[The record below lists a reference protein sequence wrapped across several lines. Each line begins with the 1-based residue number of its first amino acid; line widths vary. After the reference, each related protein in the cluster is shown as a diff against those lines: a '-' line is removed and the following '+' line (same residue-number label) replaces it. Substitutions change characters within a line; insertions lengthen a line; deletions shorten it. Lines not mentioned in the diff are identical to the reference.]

1 MKNIKSVLLAILF
14 IVSIC
19 AMAQSNME
27 DVVYLKN
34 GSSYRGLIVEQILG
48 ESIKIQI
55 AGGSVIAFPVADVY
69 KITKEPVKV
78 EKAEPNACSHHGNE
92 MGYGYHHCMGDTSR
106 KPAYMRNHRFFGT
119 IDFRPGINNIGL
131 RLVRGVKINHFV
143 SLGIGLGVDGVY
155 FGKGISWGKGVYD
168 NKNVNNGLYIPLYLS
183 VSGDMLKARATP
195 FYYVEAGYAFHPANP
210 FVAKNPTDKSWG
222 GPTGAIG
229 LGFKMY
235 SRGRSS
241 MGVSIGGNYR
251 SDIYR
256 KVTNG
261 FDALGNPIS
270 ITTNGIAGK
279 FFGTLGLSIGF

>member
-1 MKNIKSVLLAILF
+1 M
-14 IVSIC
+14 
-19 AMAQSNME
+19 
-27 DVVYLKN
+27 
-34 GSSYRGLIVEQILG
+34 
-48 ESIKIQI
+48 
-55 AGGSVIAFPVADVY
+55 
-69 KITKEPVKV
+69 
-78 EKAEPNACSHHGNE
+78 
-92 MGYGYHHCMGDTSR
+92 R
-106 KPAYMRNHRFFGT
+106 KHRFFGT

-195 FYYVEAGYAFHPANP
+195 FYYMEAGYAFHPANP

-222 GPTGAIG
+222 GPMAAVG

-235 SRGRSS
+235 SKGRSS
-241 MGVSIGGNYR
+241 MGVSLGGNYR

-256 KVTNG
+256 KPTV
-261 FDALGNPIS
+261 S
-270 ITTNGIAGK
+270 GIAGK
-279 FFGTLGLSIGF
+279 FFGTLGLSLGF